1 MSEESTQEPAAGP
14 SALLEGQIRCEWC
27 GWPFR
32 PPKATGRK
40 PRYCRRSCRQRA
52 YEARQT
58 RAEVDA
64 ALLLHAKGGKAG
76 ASPAPAVKASKLKGV
91 EEPQLF

>member
-1 MSEESTQEPAAGP
+1 MSEESTQEPADAT
-14 SALLEGQIRCEWC
+14 LLDGQLRCEWC
-27 GWPFR
+27 GWPFS

-64 ALLLHAKGGKAG
+64 ALLLHAKGGKAAAAPSR
-76 ASPAPAVKASKLKGV
+76 ASGRQLKGA
-91 EEPQLF
+91 ESPPLF